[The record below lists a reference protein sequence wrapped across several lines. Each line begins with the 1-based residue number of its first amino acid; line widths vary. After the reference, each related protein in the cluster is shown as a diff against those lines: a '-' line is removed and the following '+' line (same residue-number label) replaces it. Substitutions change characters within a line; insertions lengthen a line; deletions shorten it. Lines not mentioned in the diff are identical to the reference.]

1 MAATICWQATTFAV
15 VALAI
20 GVPLGVAAG
29 RWAWQLTA
37 DTLGVH
43 SGPMVPLAAMAAAAV
58 GAVLAANLV
67 AALPGR
73 AASRLPPATALRSE

>member
-1 MAATICWQATTFAV
+1 M

-67 AALPGR
+67 AAPGR
-73 AASRLPPATALRSE
+73 RAGCRRRRRFARSSRRSGGRHNAG